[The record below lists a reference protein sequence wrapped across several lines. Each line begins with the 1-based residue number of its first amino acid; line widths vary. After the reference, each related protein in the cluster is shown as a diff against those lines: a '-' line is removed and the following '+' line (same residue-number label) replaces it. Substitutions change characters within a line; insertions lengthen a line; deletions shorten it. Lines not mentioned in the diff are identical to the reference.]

1 MKKSY
6 IFGTA
11 MIIALAFASC
21 GSEKQIVY
29 VPQPAQTQ
37 QPTEQQ
43 PAQQPTAPSTYNGEE
58 LPGTPLYEP
67 CYEES
72 RSDKEFFREIG
83 VFSAGDKGEARKG
96 ALLQANQLL
105 RNRLGGLVNGIAED
119 YLVNV
124 NGKTDKSVQDM
135 LEESMTIA
143 VVKVL
148 NDADNPCEK
157 MYKIEG
163 GKFEAYYTIEISKKV
178 LVDKMAE
185 EIANNEELNL
195 RFRREQF
202 TERAQMLTE
211 RYK

>member
-1 MKKSY
+1 MKKTY
-6 IFGTA
+6 IFGMA

-21 GSEKQIVY
+21 GSKKEIVY
-29 VPQPAQTQ
+29 VQ
-37 QPTEQQ
+37 QPTS
-43 PAQQPTAPSTYNGEE
+43 AQPTNPKPDDGEKK
-58 LPGTPLYEP
+58 PGIKLYKP

-72 RSDKEFFREIG
+72 RSDKEFFRELG
-83 VFSAGDKGEARKG
+83 VFSAADKGEARKG

-119 YLVNV
+119 YLINV

-135 LEESMTIA
+135 LEESMNIA
-143 VVKVL
+143 VVKVI
-148 NDADNPCEK
+148 NDADNPCED
-157 MYKIEG
+157 MYEIEG
-163 GKFEAYYTIEISKKV
+163 GKFEAYYTIEISKEV

-195 RFRREQF
+195 RFKREKF
-202 TERAQMLTE
+202 TERAKTLTE